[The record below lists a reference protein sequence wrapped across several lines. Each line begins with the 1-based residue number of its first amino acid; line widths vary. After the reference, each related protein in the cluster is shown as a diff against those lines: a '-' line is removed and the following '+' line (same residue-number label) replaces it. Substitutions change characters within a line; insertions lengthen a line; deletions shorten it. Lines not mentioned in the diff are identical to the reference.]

1 MKVGYAR
8 VSTDE
13 QNLSLQID
21 ALTRAGCQ
29 KFFKDRGISGSA
41 FSRPGLDTAL
51 KCLRAG
57 DTLVVWRLDRLGR
70 SLGKLIELINDFGQ
84 RDIDFE
90 SLTESINTSS
100 AGGMLVFHMMAALA
114 EFEQRLIGERTRAG
128 IAASRARGGRIG
140 RKPLLTDTQ
149 QDEAIALLKTM
160 SVHEV
165 AEKFDVHPRTIKRM
179 SATRVS
185 KARPPRTCH
194 VRGLD
199 MDAPLNID

>member
-8 VSTDE
+8 VSTEE

-29 KFFKDRGISGSA
+29 RFFRDRGISGSA
-41 FSRPGLDTAL
+41 FSRPGLDRAL

-70 SLGKLIELINDFGQ
+70 SLGRLIELISDLGR
-84 RDIDFE
+84 RDIGFE
-90 SLTESINTSS
+90 SITESINTNS

-128 IAASRARGGRIG
+128 IAASLARGGRIG
-140 RKPLLTDTQ
+140 RKPALTEQ
-149 QDEAIALLKTM
+149 QQNRAIALLSTAT
-160 SVHEV
+160 VDEV
-165 AEKFDVHPRTIKRM
+165 AKEFDVHPRTIKRM
-179 SATRVS
+179 ALAKALKTIPPPMHQTHRVEAS
-185 KARPPRTCH
+185 TA
-194 VRGLD
+194 
-199 MDAPLNID
+199 LNVD

>member
-8 VSTDE
+8 VSTEE

-29 KFFKDRGISGSA
+29 RFFRDRGISGSA
-41 FSRPGLDTAL
+41 FSRPGLDRAL

-70 SLGKLIELINDFGQ
+70 SLGRLIELISDLGR
-84 RDIDFE
+84 RDIGFE
-90 SLTESINTSS
+90 SITESINTNS

-128 IAASRARGGRIG
+128 IAASLARGGRIG
-140 RKPLLTDTQ
+140 RKPALTEQ
-149 QDEAIALLKTM
+149 QQNRAIALLSTAT
-160 SVHEV
+160 VDEV
-165 AEKFDVHPRTIKRM
+165 AKEFDVHPRTIKRM
-179 SATRVS
+179 ALAKALKTIPPPMHQAHRVEAS
-185 KARPPRTCH
+185 TA
-194 VRGLD
+194 
-199 MDAPLNID
+199 LNVD

>member
-8 VSTDE
+8 VSTEE

-29 KFFKDRGISGSA
+29 RFFRDRGISGSA
-41 FSRPGLDTAL
+41 FSRPGLDRAL

-70 SLGKLIELINDFGQ
+70 SLGRLIELISDLGR
-84 RDIDFE
+84 RDIGFE
-90 SLTESINTSS
+90 SITESINTNS

-128 IAASRARGGRIG
+128 IAASLARGGRIG
-140 RKPLLTDTQ
+140 RKPALTEQ
-149 QDEAIALLKTM
+149 QQNRAIALLSTAT
-160 SVHEV
+160 VDEV
-165 AEKFDVHPRTIKRM
+165 AKEFDVHPRTIKRM
-179 SATRVS
+179 ALA
-185 KARPPRTCH
+185 KALKTIPPPVHHMCRP
-194 VRGLD
+194 
-199 MDAPLNID
+199 DANTTLGAE